1 MERKTRL
8 RPPCLPCR
16 RRDTVANRPDA
27 KTVMAQLAHWFED
40 YKQFDPK
47 PAEIKALF
55 SNTLNVTRV
64 RRNYST
70 KCCGAE
76 GEVVDRIIFG
86 FCTLFSA
93 FAMSTTILPGNMPS
107 ESQG

>member
-1 MERKTRL
+1 
-8 RPPCLPCR
+8 
-16 RRDTVANRPDA
+16 
-27 KTVMAQLAHWFED
+27 MAQLAHWFED
-40 YKQFDPK
+40 YKQFDPQ